1 MTGQLAIQQL
11 VTNLRIWTSFSE
23 DKYEQLAHLLG
34 VHHSALG
41 DVEGPHLQC
50 GVIGWAEGSW
60 ELILVQLFM
69 CIVNHFLTVLP
80 TIQIPLDL

>member
-1 MTGQLAIQQL
+1 MDFL
-11 VTNLRIWTSFSE
+11 FSE
-23 DKYEQLAHLLG
+23 DKYEQWAHLLG

>member
-1 MTGQLAIQQL
+1 MNNGHTFLESITLLL
-11 VTNLRIWTSFSE
+11 VMLRAPIFS
-23 DKYEQLAHLLG
+23 
-34 VHHSALG
+34 V
-41 DVEGPHLQC
+41 